1 MRRTEGDRAMW
12 KGVIKMTRKMHHEF
26 IGFPEGLMN
35 YSMIRNN
42 PPSEVK
48 TYYLT
53 EEERLAAIEKYG
65 PILMPRKKHRKMFGK
80 YAQ

>member
-1 MRRTEGDRAMW
+1 MARIAR
-12 KGVIKMTRKMHHEF
+12 HEHL
-26 IGFPEGLMN
+26 GFPGGLINNGML
-35 YSMIRNN
+35 RNS

-65 PILMPRKKHRKMFGK
+65 PILVQRKQPRQMFGK
-80 YAQ
+80 QPQ

>member
-1 MRRTEGDRAMW
+1 MPRIPR
-12 KGVIKMTRKMHHEF
+12 HEH
-26 IGFPEGLMN
+26 IWFPDGLMN
-35 YSMIRNN
+35 RSMLRDN

-65 PILMPRKKHRKMFGK
+65 PILIPRKQAKKAK
-80 YAQ
+80 